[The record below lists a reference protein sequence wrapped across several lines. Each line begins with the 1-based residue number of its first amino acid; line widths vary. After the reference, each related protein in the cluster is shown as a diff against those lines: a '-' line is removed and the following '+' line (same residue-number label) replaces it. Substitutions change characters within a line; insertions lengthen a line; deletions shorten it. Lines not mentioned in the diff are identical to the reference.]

1 MQNSYRQSLLVF
13 WREVFQFKSWMHA
26 IVDIYHC
33 HNLKKYPRKKSFRVD
48 VLYLDLYFYI

>member
-33 HNLKKYPRKKSFRVD
+33 HNLKKYPGKKSFRVD